1 MIEDSDAFDAFDVF
15 DVRKVSGIGE
25 FVERKHGENGEDRV
39 FLVGVGLD
47 AEGGGKA
54 GSDAESVAKSGK
66 AFLVVRPKTIE
77 VRCDTKLSKLLR
89 EKYETVMESR
99 YFGRGG
105 VEIVPSGQLS
115 SEELEDLVRLSYNM
129 TQQMTEE

>member
-1 MIEDSDAFDAFDVF
+1 MIEVE
-15 DVRKVSGIGE
+15 KISGIRE
-25 FVERKHGENGEDRV
+25 FTQRKHGEEGEDV
-39 FLVGVGLD
+39 VYEVPAVSGTEAVSGVSET
-47 AEGGGKA
+47 ASA
-54 GSDAESVAKSGK
+54 RGK

-77 VRCDTKLSKLLR
+77 VRCDGKLSKFLR

-115 SEELEDLVRLSYNM
+115 EEELEDLVRLSYNM
-129 TQQMTEE
+129 TEKMTEEK

>member
-1 MIEDSDAFDAFDVF
+1 MIEVE
-15 DVRKVSGIGE
+15 KISGIGE
-25 FVERKHGENGEDRV
+25 FTTRKHGEEGEDV
-39 FLVGVGLD
+39 VYEVPVGADGAEADGSGTGLS
-47 AEGGGKA
+47 GA
-54 GSDAESVAKSGK
+54 GLSGTARGK

-77 VRCDTKLSKLLR
+77 VRCDGKLSRLLR

-115 SEELEDLVRLSYNM
+115 EEELEDLVRLSYNM
-129 TQQMTEE
+129 TEKMTEEK

>member
-1 MIEDSDAFDAFDVF
+1 MIEVE
-15 DVRKVSGIGE
+15 KISGIGE
-25 FVERKHGENGEDRV
+25 FTTRKHGEEGEDV
-39 FLVGVGLD
+39 VYEVPVISEAD
-47 AEGGGKA
+47 AETA
-54 GSDAESVAKSGK
+54 RGK

-77 VRCDTKLSKLLR
+77 VRCDGKLSKFLR

-115 SEELEDLVRLSYNM
+115 EEELEDLVRLSYNM
-129 TQQMTEE
+129 TREKQQEK